1 MVLQSP
7 IHIALVAAGI
17 SFLLCLVL
25 TPLVRKL
32 ALKSGQ
38 VAVPKSDR
46 WHRKETALLGG
57 IGIFCS
63 VAAGWII
70 FSWALGWEAYGR
82 PYLPLMLCA
91 AGMFLLGLVD
101 DIRNMDPQHKLAG
114 QIVIACVIVF
124 LGLRLS
130 WTGSHTINLLLSILW
145 IVGITNAFNLLD
157 NMDGLAAGIAMI
169 GGGFFCVYQVL
180 SGGSLPAIGPL
191 LLIGA
196 IYVGALGG
204 FLVYNF
210 NPASIF
216 MGDAGSLFIGFMMG
230 CLTILGVPSQT
241 HHESFIHILSVIA
254 IPVFIVFIPILDTTF
269 VSLMRKLFRRPIS
282 RGGRDH
288 SSHRLVAIGF
298 SEKTAVLVLYGFSII
313 SGILALGM
321 KYLNVGISIVITIF
335 YVLSV
340 ILFWV
345 YLGKVQVYSEK
356 SIVSEEKSGILTPVL
371 VEITYRRR
379 LFEVLLDFVLIC
391 AAYYTAYLLRF
402 EGAPGGNLN
411 FFLRS
416 LPILIACQLLAFYFF
431 GVYRGVWESTGIR
444 DLVGYVEGITAGT
457 VGTIL
462 VLLFMYRFQSFSRAV
477 FVIYWGLMVILV
489 SLSRLS
495 FRLMD
500 EGIRNGN
507 PEGRRTLIY
516 GAGIGGQM
524 MLKEV
529 ETNRDLDLNIVGF
542 VDDNIR
548 LRGRKVK
555 GYAIMGSGADL
566 ENLIKEHDVR
576 EVIIS
581 FRINGEEKKR
591 EIRELCKQK
600 GFETNVRQMRLIIS

>member
-1 MVLQSP
+1 MSFVLS
-7 IHIALVAAGI
+7 
-17 SFLLCLVL
+17 LVL

-32 ALKSGQ
+32 ALKTGQ

-63 VAAGWII
+63 VLGVWII
-70 FSWALGWEAYGR
+70 LCRVLGWEAYGK

-130 WTGSHTINLLLSILW
+130 WTGSNTVNLFLSILW

-169 GGGFFCVYQVL
+169 GGSFFCVYHVL
-180 SGGSLPAIGPL
+180 SGGTSVATGPL

-196 IYVGALGG
+196 VYVGALGG

-230 CLTILGVPSQT
+230 CMTVLGVPSQAR
-241 HHESFIHILSVIA
+241 HESFIHILSVIA
-254 IPVFIVFIPILDTTF
+254 IPVFIVFIPILDTSF

-282 RGGRDH
+282 QGGRDH

-298 SEKTAVLVLYGFSII
+298 SEKTAVLVLYGFSIV

-335 YVLSV
+335 YVLFV

-356 SIVSEEKSGILTPVL
+356 SVLSEKASGILTPIL

-379 LFEVLLDFVLIC
+379 MFEVLLDFVLIC

-402 EGAPGGNLN
+402 EGAPGANLN
-411 FFLRS
+411 FFLKS
-416 LPILIACQLLAFYFF
+416 LPILIACQLLAFYLF

-444 DLVGYVEGITAGT
+444 DLMGYVEGITAGT

-462 VLLFMYRFQSFSRAV
+462 ILLFMYRFQSFSRAV

-495 FRLMD
+495 FRLLD

-507 PEGRRTLIY
+507 PRGRPTLIY

-524 MLKEV
+524 MLREI
-529 ETNRDLDLNIVGF
+529 ETNRDHNLHIVGF

-548 LRGRKVK
+548 LRRRKVK
-555 GYAIMGSGADL
+555 GYPIIGRSEDL
-566 ENLIKEHDVR
+566 EKIIREHDIR

-581 FRINGEEKKR
+581 FRVNGEEKKR
-591 EIRELCKQK
+591 EIRELCKQE
-600 GFETNVRQMRLIIS
+600 GFETNVRQMKLTIS

>member
-1 MVLQSP
+1 MSFVLS
-7 IHIALVAAGI
+7 
-17 SFLLCLVL
+17 LVL

-32 ALKSGQ
+32 ALKTGQ

-63 VAAGWII
+63 VLGVWII
-70 FSWALGWEAYGR
+70 LCRVLGWEAYGK

-130 WTGSHTINLLLSILW
+130 WTGSNTVNLFLSILW

-169 GGGFFCVYQVL
+169 GGGFFCVYHVL
-180 SGGSLPAIGPL
+180 SGGPSVATGPL

-196 IYVGALGG
+196 VYVGALGG

-230 CLTILGVPSQT
+230 CMTVLGVPSQAR
-241 HHESFIHILSVIA
+241 HESFIHILSVIA
-254 IPVFIVFIPILDTTF
+254 IPVFIVFIPILDTSF

-298 SEKTAVLVLYGFSII
+298 SEKTAVLVLYGFSIV

-335 YVLSV
+335 YVLFV

-356 SIVSEEKSGILTPVL
+356 SVLSEKESGILTPIL

-379 LFEVLLDFVLIC
+379 MFEVLLDFVLIC

-402 EGAPGGNLN
+402 EGAPGANLN
-411 FFLRS
+411 FFLKS
-416 LPILIACQLLAFYFF
+416 LPILIACQLLAFYLF

-444 DLVGYVEGITAGT
+444 DLMGYLEGITAGT

-462 VLLFMYRFQSFSRAV
+462 ILLFMYRFQSFSRAV

-495 FRLMD
+495 FRLLD

-507 PEGRRTLIY
+507 PRGRPTLIY

-524 MLKEV
+524 MLREI
-529 ETNRDLDLNIVGF
+529 ETNRDHNLHIVGF

-548 LRGRKVK
+548 LRRRKVK
-555 GYAIMGSGADL
+555 GYPIIGRSEDL
-566 ENLIKEHDVR
+566 EKIIREHDIR

-581 FRINGEEKKR
+581 FRVNGEEKKR
-591 EIRELCKQK
+591 EIRELCKQE

>member
-1 MVLQSP
+1 MLQSP
-7 IHIALVAAGI
+7 IHIALLAAGM
-17 SFLLCLVL
+17 SFVLSLVL

-32 ALKSGQ
+32 ALKTGQ

-63 VAAGWII
+63 VLGVWII
-70 FSWALGWEAYGR
+70 LCRVLGWEAYGK

-130 WTGSHTINLLLSILW
+130 WTGSNTVNLFLSILW

-169 GGGFFCVYQVL
+169 GGGFFCVYHVL
-180 SGGSLPAIGPL
+180 SGGPSVATGPL

-196 IYVGALGG
+196 VYVGALGG

-230 CLTILGVPSQT
+230 CMTVLGVPSQAR
-241 HHESFIHILSVIA
+241 HESFIHILSVIA
-254 IPVFIVFIPILDTTF
+254 IPVFIVFIPILDTSF

-298 SEKTAVLVLYGFSII
+298 SEKTAVLVLYGFSIV

-335 YVLSV
+335 YVLFV

-356 SIVSEEKSGILTPVL
+356 SVLSEKESGILTPIL

-379 LFEVLLDFVLIC
+379 MFEVLLDFVLIC

-402 EGAPGGNLN
+402 EGAPGANLN
-411 FFLRS
+411 FFLKS
-416 LPILIACQLLAFYFF
+416 LPILIACQLLAFYLF

-444 DLVGYVEGITAGT
+444 DLMGYLEGITAGT

-462 VLLFMYRFQSFSRAV
+462 ILLFMYRFQSFSRAV

-495 FRLMD
+495 FRLLD

-507 PEGRRTLIY
+507 PRGRPTLIY

-524 MLKEV
+524 MLREI
-529 ETNRDLDLNIVGF
+529 ETNRDHNLHIVGF

-548 LRGRKVK
+548 LRRRKVK
-555 GYAIMGSGADL
+555 GYPIIGRSEDL
-566 ENLIKEHDVR
+566 EKIIREHDIR

-581 FRINGEEKKR
+581 FRVNGEEKKR
-591 EIRELCKQK
+591 EIRELCKQE

>member
-1 MVLQSP
+1 MLQSP
-7 IHIALVAAGI
+7 IHIALLAAGM
-17 SFLLCLVL
+17 SFVLSLVL

-32 ALKSGQ
+32 ALKTGQ

-63 VAAGWII
+63 VLGVWII
-70 FSWALGWEAYGR
+70 LCRVLGWEAYGK

-130 WTGSHTINLLLSILW
+130 WTGSNTVNLFLSILW

-169 GGGFFCVYQVL
+169 GGGFFCVYHVL
-180 SGGSLPAIGPL
+180 SGGPSVATGPL

-196 IYVGALGG
+196 VYVGALGG

-230 CLTILGVPSQT
+230 CMTVLGVPSQAR
-241 HHESFIHILSVIA
+241 HESFIHILSVIA
-254 IPVFIVFIPILDTTF
+254 IPVFIVFIPILDTSF

-298 SEKTAVLVLYGFSII
+298 SEKTAVLVLYGFSIV

-335 YVLSV
+335 YVLFV

-356 SIVSEEKSGILTPVL
+356 SVLSEKESGILTPIL

-379 LFEVLLDFVLIC
+379 MFEVLLDFVLIC

-402 EGAPGGNLN
+402 EGAPGANLN
-411 FFLRS
+411 FFLKS
-416 LPILIACQLLAFYFF
+416 LPILIACQLLAFYLF

-444 DLVGYVEGITAGT
+444 DLMGYVEGITAGT

-462 VLLFMYRFQSFSRAV
+462 ILLFMYRFQSFSRAV

-495 FRLMD
+495 FRLLD

-507 PEGRRTLIY
+507 PRGRPTLIY

-524 MLKEV
+524 MLREI
-529 ETNRDLDLNIVGF
+529 ETNRDHNLHIVGF

-548 LRGRKVK
+548 LRRRKVK
-555 GYAIMGSGADL
+555 GYPIIGRSEDL
-566 ENLIKEHDVR
+566 EKIIREHDIR

-581 FRINGEEKKR
+581 FRVNGEEKKR
-591 EIRELCKQK
+591 EIRELCKQE
-600 GFETNVRQMRLIIS
+600 GFETNVRQMKLTIS

>member
-1 MVLQSP
+1 MLQSP
-7 IHIALVAAGI
+7 IHIALLAAGM
-17 SFLLCLVL
+17 SFVLSLVL

-32 ALKSGQ
+32 ALKTGQ

-63 VAAGWII
+63 VLGVWII
-70 FSWALGWEAYGR
+70 LCRVLGWEAYGK

-130 WTGSHTINLLLSILW
+130 WTGSNTVNLFLSILW

-169 GGGFFCVYQVL
+169 GGSFFCVYHVL
-180 SGGSLPAIGPL
+180 SGGTSVATGPL

-196 IYVGALGG
+196 VYVGALGG

-230 CLTILGVPSQT
+230 CMTVLGVPSQAR
-241 HHESFIHILSVIA
+241 HESFIHILSVIA
-254 IPVFIVFIPILDTTF
+254 IPVFIVFIPILDTSF

-298 SEKTAVLVLYGFSII
+298 SEKTAVLVLYGFSIV

-335 YVLSV
+335 YVLFV

-356 SIVSEEKSGILTPVL
+356 SVLSEKASGILTPIL

-379 LFEVLLDFVLIC
+379 MFEVLLDFVLIC

-402 EGAPGGNLN
+402 EGAPGANLN
-411 FFLRS
+411 FFLKS
-416 LPILIACQLLAFYFF
+416 LPILIACQLLAFYLF

-444 DLVGYVEGITAGT
+444 DLMGYLEGITAGT

-462 VLLFMYRFQSFSRAV
+462 ILLFMYRFQSFSRAV

-495 FRLMD
+495 FRLLD

-507 PEGRRTLIY
+507 PRGRPTLIY

-524 MLKEV
+524 MLREI
-529 ETNRDLDLNIVGF
+529 ETNRDHNLHIVGF

-548 LRGRKVK
+548 LRRRKVK
-555 GYAIMGSGADL
+555 GYPIIGRSEDL
-566 ENLIKEHDVR
+566 EKIIREHDIR

-581 FRINGEEKKR
+581 FRVNGEEKKR
-591 EIRELCKQK
+591 EIRELCKQE

>member
-1 MVLQSP
+1 MIQSP
-7 IHIALVAAGI
+7 IHIALLAAVM
-17 SFLLCLVL
+17 SFALSLVL

-32 ALKSGQ
+32 ALKTGQ

-63 VAAGWII
+63 VLGVWITLC
-70 FSWALGWEAYGR
+70 WVLGWEAYGK
-82 PYLPLMLCA
+82 PHLPLMLCA

-130 WTGSHTINLLLSILW
+130 WTGSNTVNLLLSILW

-157 NMDGLAAGIAMI
+157 NMDGLAAGIALI
-169 GGGFFCVYQVL
+169 GGGFFCVYHLL
-180 SGGSLPAIGPL
+180 SGGSSLVVGPL
-191 LLIGA
+191 LLIGG
-196 IYVGALGG
+196 IYAGALGG

-230 CLTILGVPSQT
+230 CMTILGVPSQAR
-241 HHESFIHILSVIA
+241 HESFIHILSVIA
-254 IPVFIVFIPILDTTF
+254 IPIFIVFIPILDTTF

-298 SEKTAVLVLYGFSII
+298 SEKTAVLVLYGFSIV

-321 KYLNVGISIVITIF
+321 KYLNVGIAIVITIF
-335 YVLSV
+335 YVLFV

-356 SIVSEEKSGILTPVL
+356 SILSEKESGILTPVL

-402 EGAPGGNLN
+402 EGAPGANLN
-411 FFLRS
+411 FFLKS

-444 DLVGYVEGITAGT
+444 DLVSYVEGITAGT

-462 VLLFMYRFQSFSRAV
+462 ILLFLYRFQSFSRAV

-524 MLKEV
+524 MLKEI
-529 ETNRDLDLNIVGF
+529 ETNRELDLHIVGF

-555 GYAIMGSGADL
+555 GYPIMGSGADL
-566 ENLIKEHDVR
+566 DKIIREHDVK
-576 EVIIS
+576 ELIIS

-600 GFETNVRQMRLIIS
+600 GFETNVRQMKLTIM

>member
-1 MVLQSP
+1 MSFVLS
-7 IHIALVAAGI
+7 
-17 SFLLCLVL
+17 LVL

-32 ALKSGQ
+32 ALKTGQ

-63 VAAGWII
+63 VLGVWII
-70 FSWALGWEAYGR
+70 LCRVLGWEAYGK

-130 WTGSHTINLLLSILW
+130 WTGSNTVNLFLSILW

-169 GGGFFCVYQVL
+169 GGGFFCVYHVL
-180 SGGSLPAIGPL
+180 SVGPSVATGPL

-196 IYVGALGG
+196 VYVGALGG

-230 CLTILGVPSQT
+230 CMTVLGVPSQAR
-241 HHESFIHILSVIA
+241 HESFIHILSVIA
-254 IPVFIVFIPILDTTF
+254 IPVFIVFIPILDTSF

-282 RGGRDH
+282 QGGRDH

-298 SEKTAVLVLYGFSII
+298 SEKTAVLVLYGFSIV

-335 YVLSV
+335 YVLFV

-356 SIVSEEKSGILTPVL
+356 SVLSEKDSGILTPIL

-379 LFEVLLDFVLIC
+379 MFEVLLDFVLIC

-402 EGAPGGNLN
+402 EGAPGANLN
-411 FFLRS
+411 FFLKS
-416 LPILIACQLLAFYFF
+416 LPILIACQLLAFYLF

-444 DLVGYVEGITAGT
+444 DLMGYVEGITAGT

-462 VLLFMYRFQSFSRAV
+462 ILLFMYRFQSFSRAV

-495 FRLMD
+495 FRLLD

-507 PEGRRTLIY
+507 PRGRPTLIY

-524 MLKEV
+524 MLREI
-529 ETNRDLDLNIVGF
+529 ETNRGHNLHIVGF

-548 LRGRKVK
+548 LRRRKVK
-555 GYAIMGSGADL
+555 GYPIIGRSEDL
-566 ENLIKEHDVR
+566 EKIIREHDIR

-581 FRINGEEKKR
+581 FRVNGEEKKR
-591 EIRELCKQK
+591 EIRELCKQE
-600 GFETNVRQMRLIIS
+600 GFETNVRQMKLIIS

>member
-1 MVLQSP
+1 MVQTP
-7 IHIALVAAGI
+7 IHIALLAAGM
-17 SFLLCLVL
+17 SFVLSLAL

-32 ALKSGQ
+32 ALKTGQ

-57 IGIFCS
+57 VGIFCS
-63 VAAGWII
+63 VLAAWII
-70 FSWALGWEAYGR
+70 LCSVFGWESYGK
-82 PYLPLMLCA
+82 PHVPVMLCA
-91 AGMFLLGLVD
+91 AGMFVLGLVD

-130 WTGSHTINLLLSILW
+130 WTGSNTMNLLLSILW

-157 NMDGLAAGIAMI
+157 NMDGLATGIAMI
-169 GGGFFCVYQVL
+169 GGMFFCVYHVL
-180 SGGSLPAIGPL
+180 SGGPSVAIGPL
-191 LLIGA
+191 LLMGA
-196 IYVGALGG
+196 VYVGALGG

-230 CLTILGVPSQT
+230 CLTILGTPSQARQ
-241 HHESFIHILSVIA
+241 ENFVHILSVIA

-269 VSLMRKLFRRPIS
+269 VSLMRRLFRRPIS

-298 SEKTAVLVLYGFSII
+298 SEKTAVLVLYGFSIA

-321 KYLNVGISIVITIF
+321 KYLNAGIAMVITIF
-335 YVLSV
+335 YVLFV

-345 YLGKVQVYSEK
+345 YLGKVQVYPEK
-356 SIVSEEKSGILTPVL
+356 SILSEKGSGILTPVL
-371 VEITYRRR
+371 VEFTYRRR

-391 AAYYTAYLLRF
+391 AAYYTSYLLRF
-402 EGAPGGNLN
+402 EGAPGRDLA
-411 FFLRS
+411 FFLKS
-416 LPILIACQLLAFYFF
+416 LPILIACQLLGFYFF

-457 VGTIL
+457 VGAIL
-462 VLLFMYRFQSFSRAV
+462 ILLFMYRFQSFSRAV

-500 EGIRNGN
+500 ETIRNGN
-507 PEGRRTLIY
+507 SSGRHTLIY

-524 MLKEV
+524 MLKEL
-529 ETNRDLDLNIVGF
+529 ETNRELDLSIVGF

-555 GYAIMGSGADL
+555 GYPIMGSGEDL
-566 ENLIKEHDVR
+566 EKIIREHDVK
-576 EVIIS
+576 ELIIS
-581 FRINGEEKKR
+581 FRVNGEEKKR
-591 EIRELCKQK
+591 EIRDLCKQK
-600 GFETNVRQMRLIIS
+600 GFETNVRQMKLTIS

>member
-1 MVLQSP
+1 M
-7 IHIALVAAGI
+7 
-17 SFLLCLVL
+17 SFLLSLAL
-25 TPLVRKL
+25 TPVVRKF
-32 ALKSGQ
+32 ALKTRQ

-57 IGIFCS
+57 IAIFFS
-63 VAAGWII
+63 VMAVWVTLALV
-70 FSWALGWEAYGR
+70 LGWDRYGQGH
-82 PYLPLMLCA
+82 LPLMLCA
-91 AGMFLLGLVD
+91 GGMFLLGLVD

-124 LGLRLS
+124 LGLKLS
-130 WTGSHTINLLLSILW
+130 WTGSHTVNLALSILW

-169 GGGFFCVYQVL
+169 GGGFYCVYQVV
-180 SGGSLPAIGPL
+180 GGGPVAAAQPL

-230 CLTILGVPSQT
+230 CLTILGGPATRGQEGFV
-241 HHESFIHILSVIA
+241 HILSVIA
-254 IPVFIVFIPILDTTF
+254 IPIFIVFIPILDTTF
-269 VSLMRKLFRRPIS
+269 VSLMRKLFQRPIS

-298 SEKTAVLVLYGFSII
+298 SERTAVLVLYGFSIV

-321 KYLNVGISIVITIF
+321 KYLNAGIAVVLTVF
-335 YVLSV
+335 YVLLV

-345 YLGKVQVYSEK
+345 YLGKVKVYNEK
-356 SIVSEEKSGILTPVL
+356 SILSENSSGILTPVL

-402 EGAPGGNLN
+402 EGAPGANLN
-411 FFLRS
+411 FFLKS
-416 LPILIACQLLAFYFF
+416 LPILIACQLLAFYVF

-444 DLVGYVEGITAGT
+444 DLLSYLEGITAGT

-462 VLLFMYRFQSFSRAV
+462 ILLFMYRFQSFSRAV

-507 PEGRRTLIY
+507 PGGRRTLIY

-524 MLKEV
+524 VLREI
-529 ETNRDLDLNIVGF
+529 ETNRELDLHIVGF

-555 GYAIMGSGADL
+555 GYPVMGAGKDL
-566 ENLIKEHDVR
+566 EKLIREHDVK
-576 EVIIS
+576 ELIIS
-581 FRINGEEKKR
+581 FKVNGEEKKR
-591 EIRELCKQK
+591 EIRELCRQE
-600 GFETNVRQMRLIIS
+600 GFETDVRQMKLIIS

>member
-1 MVLQSP
+1 MLQSP
-7 IHIALVAAGI
+7 IHIALLAAGM
-17 SFLLCLVL
+17 SFVLSLVL

-32 ALKSGQ
+32 ALKTGQ

-63 VAAGWII
+63 VLGVWII
-70 FSWALGWEAYGR
+70 LCRVLGWEAYGK

-130 WTGSHTINLLLSILW
+130 WTGSNTVNLFLSILW

-169 GGGFFCVYQVL
+169 GGSFFCVYHVL
-180 SGGSLPAIGPL
+180 SGGTSVATGPL

-196 IYVGALGG
+196 VYVGALGG

-230 CLTILGVPSQT
+230 CMTVLGVPSQAR
-241 HHESFIHILSVIA
+241 HESFIHILSVIA
-254 IPVFIVFIPILDTTF
+254 IPVFIVFIPILDTSF

-298 SEKTAVLVLYGFSII
+298 SEKTAVLVLYGFSIV

-335 YVLSV
+335 YVLFV

-356 SIVSEEKSGILTPVL
+356 SVLSEKESGILTPIL

-379 LFEVLLDFVLIC
+379 MFEVLLDFVLIC

-402 EGAPGGNLN
+402 EGAPGANLN
-411 FFLRS
+411 FFLKS
-416 LPILIACQLLAFYFF
+416 LPILIACQLLAFYLF

-444 DLVGYVEGITAGT
+444 DLMGYLEGITAGT

-462 VLLFMYRFQSFSRAV
+462 ILLFMYRFQSFSRAV

-495 FRLMD
+495 FRLLD

-507 PEGRRTLIY
+507 PRGRPTLIY

-524 MLKEV
+524 MLREI
-529 ETNRDLDLNIVGF
+529 ETNRDHNLHIVGF

-548 LRGRKVK
+548 LRRRKVK
-555 GYAIMGSGADL
+555 GYPIIGRSEDL
-566 ENLIKEHDVR
+566 EKIIREHDIR

-581 FRINGEEKKR
+581 FRVNGEEKKR
-591 EIRELCKQK
+591 EIRELCKQE

>member
-1 MVLQSP
+1 MLQSP
-7 IHIALVAAGI
+7 IHIALLAAGM
-17 SFLLCLVL
+17 SFVLSLVL

-32 ALKSGQ
+32 ALKTGQ

-63 VAAGWII
+63 VLGVWII
-70 FSWALGWEAYGR
+70 LCRVLGWEAYGK

-130 WTGSHTINLLLSILW
+130 WTGSNTVNLFLSILW

-169 GGGFFCVYQVL
+169 GGSFFCVYHVL
-180 SGGSLPAIGPL
+180 SGGASVATGPL

-196 IYVGALGG
+196 VYVGALGG

-230 CLTILGVPSQT
+230 CMTVLGVPSQAR
-241 HHESFIHILSVIA
+241 HESFIHILSVIA
-254 IPVFIVFIPILDTTF
+254 IPVFIVFIPILDTSF

-298 SEKTAVLVLYGFSII
+298 SEKTAVLVLYGFSIV

-335 YVLSV
+335 YVLFV

-356 SIVSEEKSGILTPVL
+356 SVLSEKESGILTPIL

-379 LFEVLLDFVLIC
+379 MFEVLLDFVLIC

-402 EGAPGGNLN
+402 EGAPGANLN
-411 FFLRS
+411 FFLKS
-416 LPILIACQLLAFYFF
+416 LPILIACQLLAFYLF

-444 DLVGYVEGITAGT
+444 DLMGYLEGITAGT

-462 VLLFMYRFQSFSRAV
+462 ILLFMYRFQSFSRAV

-495 FRLMD
+495 FRLLD

-507 PEGRRTLIY
+507 PRGRPTLIY

-524 MLKEV
+524 MLREI
-529 ETNRDLDLNIVGF
+529 ETNRDHNLHIVGF

-548 LRGRKVK
+548 LRRRKVK
-555 GYAIMGSGADL
+555 GYPIIGRSEDL
-566 ENLIKEHDVR
+566 EKIIREHDIR

-581 FRINGEEKKR
+581 FRVNGEEKKR
-591 EIRELCKQK
+591 EIRELCKQE

>member
-1 MVLQSP
+1 VLQSP
-7 IHIALVAAGI
+7 IHIALLAAGM
-17 SFLLCLVL
+17 SFVLSLVL

-32 ALKSGQ
+32 ALKTGQ

-63 VAAGWII
+63 VLGVWII
-70 FSWALGWEAYGR
+70 LCRVLGWEAYGK

-130 WTGSHTINLLLSILW
+130 WTGSNAVNLFLSILW

-169 GGGFFCVYQVL
+169 GGGFFCVYHVL
-180 SGGSLPAIGPL
+180 SGGPSVATGPL

-196 IYVGALGG
+196 VYVGALGG

-230 CLTILGVPSQT
+230 CMTVLGVPSQAR
-241 HHESFIHILSVIA
+241 HESFIHILSVIA
-254 IPVFIVFIPILDTTF
+254 IPVFIVFIPILDTSF

-298 SEKTAVLVLYGFSII
+298 SEKTAVLVLYGFSIV

-335 YVLSV
+335 YVLFV

-356 SIVSEEKSGILTPVL
+356 SVLSEKESGILTPIL

-379 LFEVLLDFVLIC
+379 MFEVLLDFVLIC

-402 EGAPGGNLN
+402 EGAPGANLN
-411 FFLRS
+411 FFLKS
-416 LPILIACQLLAFYFF
+416 LPILIACQLLAFYLF

-444 DLVGYVEGITAGT
+444 DLMGYLEGITAGT

-462 VLLFMYRFQSFSRAV
+462 ILLFMYRFQSFSRAV

-495 FRLMD
+495 FRLLD

-507 PEGRRTLIY
+507 PRGRPTLIY

-524 MLKEV
+524 MLREI
-529 ETNRDLDLNIVGF
+529 ETNRDHNLHIVGF

-548 LRGRKVK
+548 LRRRKVK
-555 GYAIMGSGADL
+555 GYPIIGRSEDL
-566 ENLIKEHDVR
+566 EKIIREHDIR

-581 FRINGEEKKR
+581 FRVNGEEKKR
-591 EIRELCKQK
+591 EIRELCKQE

>member
-1 MVLQSP
+1 MLQSP
-7 IHIALVAAGI
+7 IHIALLAAGM
-17 SFLLCLVL
+17 SFVLSLVL

-32 ALKSGQ
+32 ALKTGQ

-63 VAAGWII
+63 VLGVWII
-70 FSWALGWEAYGR
+70 LCRVLGWEAYGK

-130 WTGSHTINLLLSILW
+130 WTGSNTVNLFLSILW

-169 GGGFFCVYQVL
+169 GGGFFCVYHVL
-180 SGGSLPAIGPL
+180 SGGPSVATGPL

-196 IYVGALGG
+196 VYVGALGG

-230 CLTILGVPSQT
+230 CMTVLGVPSQAR
-241 HHESFIHILSVIA
+241 HESFIHILSVIA
-254 IPVFIVFIPILDTTF
+254 IPVFIVFIPILDTSF

-298 SEKTAVLVLYGFSII
+298 SEKTAVLVLYGFSIV

-335 YVLSV
+335 YVLFV

-356 SIVSEEKSGILTPVL
+356 SVLSEKESGILTPIL

-379 LFEVLLDFVLIC
+379 MFEVLLDFVLIC

-402 EGAPGGNLN
+402 EGAPGANLN
-411 FFLRS
+411 FFLKS
-416 LPILIACQLLAFYFF
+416 LPILIACQLLAFYLF

-444 DLVGYVEGITAGT
+444 DLMGYLEGITAGT

-462 VLLFMYRFQSFSRAV
+462 ILLFMYRFQSFSRAV

-495 FRLMD
+495 FRLLD

-507 PEGRRTLIY
+507 PRGRPTLIY

-524 MLKEV
+524 MLREI
-529 ETNRDLDLNIVGF
+529 ETNRDHNLHIVGF

-548 LRGRKVK
+548 LRRRKVK
-555 GYAIMGSGADL
+555 GYPIIGRSEDL
-566 ENLIKEHDVR
+566 EKIIREHDIR

-581 FRINGEEKKR
+581 FRVNGEEKKR
-591 EIRELCKQK
+591 EIRELCKQE
-600 GFETNVRQMRLIIS
+600 GFETNVRQMKLTIS